1 MRTAVAVAVLT
12 FLLAPAASAQTVPD
26 LRPPDAYLSSPSSGE
41 MKAEIQAFSW
51 SEPDG
56 SGGIIGVCGDRFDA
70 IDPAPGRR
78 GDRRRPRCHRRS
90 RRSRSRPTTPPAPG
104 PTSRPAPT
112 LSGSSPRGSRVT
124 PSICSR
130 PSSPRPPGP
139 GLLPPE
145 ILDAI
150 ARIRDA
156 AGGFALVDGR
166 LEEGL
171 SEVLAATEALIAAL
185 HELVNQV
192 VAARTPG

>member
-1 MRTAVAVAVLT
+1 M
-12 FLLAPAASAQTVPD
+12 
-26 LRPPDAYLSSPSSGE
+26 
-41 MKAEIQAFSW
+41 
-51 SEPDG
+51 
-56 SGGIIGVCGDRFDA
+56 
-70 IDPAPGRR
+70 
-78 GDRRRPRCHRRS
+78 
-90 RRSRSRPTTPPAPG
+90 
-104 PTSRPAPT
+104 
-112 LSGSSPRGSRVT
+112 T

-192 VAARTPG
+192 VPARTPG